1 LAFNGD
7 HIDTNLVKIL
17 ISRLTSLEKLHND
30 KLLGVNNGVM
40 LCKINKNTKKK
51 NKNKNKKNK
60 KKKKNFTFRDHVLWF
75 PKGLKM
81 HIRKFTKKW
90 FAL

>member
-40 LCKINKNTKKK
+40 LCKINKNTQKKK
-51 NKNKNKKNK
+51 NIKFK
-60 KKKKNFTFRDHVLWF
+60 DHVILF
-75 PKGLKM
+75 TKGIKI